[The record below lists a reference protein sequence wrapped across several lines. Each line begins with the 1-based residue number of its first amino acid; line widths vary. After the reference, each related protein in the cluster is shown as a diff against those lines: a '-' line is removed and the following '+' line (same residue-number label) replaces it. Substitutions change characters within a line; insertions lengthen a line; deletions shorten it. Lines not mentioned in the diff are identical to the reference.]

1 MHLILSN
8 KNRKKIKT
16 MHTKRFISSITMLSL
31 TFSLLL
37 ASCAPAA
44 QGAENNQAKK
54 LVGSLNAEIATP
66 D

>member
-1 MHLILSN
+1 
-8 KNRKKIKT
+8 

-66 D
+66 N